1 MKKKKRMYQKMK
13 ERERNLDRYA
23 NTKLSVE
30 VDLVFSA
37 LFGSNFS

>member
-1 MKKKKRMYQKMK
+1 MYQKMK
-13 ERERNLDRYA
+13 ERESNLDRYA